1 MLRHFLKVRAFNQYS
16 EKFDKLQALCQY
28 FPLSNFMLYGIY
40 IIYTQIICKIIY
52 LEMFLY

>member
-16 EKFDKLQALCQY
+16 EKFDKLQALYQY